1 MSKRL
6 DNLSR
11 VFLELRDRYGAN
23 DPLVLQVKQEL
34 TVCEDAESLTV
45 ERILPFGER
54 RALISVFCLLGSV
67 GSEPG
72 FDHTF
77 GDDCNDHREKQD
89 RGNREPDIRR

>member
-34 TVCEDAESLTV
+34 TVCEDAESLYV

-54 RALISVFCLLGSV
+54 RALTPEPHYWNVQPRNRRYSPSRAAVIGECRRV
-67 GSEPG
+67 GQLVS
-72 FDHTF
+72 
-77 GDDCNDHREKQD
+77 
-89 RGNREPDIRR
+89 